1 MKQNL
6 NDQTL
11 MEKLFALG
19 AHLGHRSSKTHPRAK
34 KFIYQFQNGEAI
46 IDLEKTVEQIKKA
59 KKILTDA
66 ASKNQALLVVGT
78 KNQAREVVKNICN
91 QKNVFFVNKKWIGG
105 FLTNFEELQKN
116 LKKLETLQKEKEEGN
131 WKNLPKHEQIKHEKK
146 IKKLSN
152 LYEGIRGLTKIPD
165 IVYIIDI
172 HKEKGVVDEAKKRGI
187 VTIALVDTNS
197 NPDLVDYP
205 IMANDD
211 LPKVIEF
218 ITKEL
223 IESYHQGLTK

>member
-1 MKQNL
+1 MKQNF
-6 NDQTL
+6 NDQSL
-11 MEKLFALG
+11 VENLFTLG

-59 KKILTDA
+59 KKILNEA
-66 ASKNQALLVVGT
+66 GHKKQILLVVST
-78 KNQAREVVKNICN
+78 KNQAREVVKNICS
-91 QKNVFFVNKKWIGG
+91 QRNVFFVNKKWIGG

-116 LKKLETLQKEKEEGN
+116 IKRIEELKKAKAEGN
-131 WKNLPKHEQIKHEKK
+131 WKNLPKHEQLKLEKK
-146 IKKLSN
+146 IKKLTN
-152 LYEGIRGLTKIPD
+152 LYEGIQGLNKIPD
-165 IVYIIDI
+165 IVYVIDI
-172 HKEKGVVDEAKKRGI
+172 HKEKGVVQEAKKRGI
-187 VTIALVDTNS
+187 TTVALVDTNS

>member
-1 MKQNL
+1 MKQNF
-6 NDQTL
+6 NDHL
-11 MEKLFALG
+11 LVENLFTLG

-59 KKILTDA
+59 KKILNEA
-66 ASKNQALLVVGT
+66 GHKKQILLVVST
-78 KNQAREVVKNICN
+78 KNQAREVVKNICS
-91 QKNVFFVNKKWIGG
+91 QRNVFFVNKKWIGG

-116 LKKLETLQKEKEEGN
+116 IKRIEELKKAKAEGN
-131 WKNLPKHEQIKHEKK
+131 WKNLPKHEQLKLEKK
-146 IKKLSN
+146 IKKLTN
-152 LYEGIRGLTKIPD
+152 LYEGIQGLNKIPD
-165 IVYIIDI
+165 IVYVIDI
-172 HKEKGVVDEAKKRGI
+172 HKEKGVVQEAKKRGI
-187 VTIALVDTNS
+187 TTVALVDTNS

>member
-1 MKQNL
+1 MKQNF
-6 NDQTL
+6 NDQL
-11 MEKLFALG
+11 LVENLFTLG

-59 KKILTDA
+59 KKILNEA
-66 ASKNQALLVVGT
+66 GHKKQILLVVST
-78 KNQAREVVKNICN
+78 KNQAREVVKNICS
-91 QKNVFFVNKKWIGG
+91 QRNVFFVNKKWIGG

-116 LKKLETLQKEKEEGN
+116 IKRIGELKKAKAEGN
-131 WKNLPKHEQIKHEKK
+131 WKNLPKHEQLKLEKK
-146 IKKLSN
+146 IKKLTN
-152 LYEGIRGLTKIPD
+152 LYEGIQGLNKIPD
-165 IVYIIDI
+165 IVYVIDI
-172 HKEKGVVDEAKKRGI
+172 HKEKGVVQEAKKRGI
-187 VTIALVDTNS
+187 TTVALVDTNS

>member
-1 MKQNL
+1 MKQNF
-6 NDQTL
+6 NDHL
-11 MEKLFALG
+11 LVENLFTLG

-59 KKILTDA
+59 KKILNEA
-66 ASKNQALLVVGT
+66 GHKKQILLVVST
-78 KNQAREVVKNICN
+78 KNQAREVVKNICS
-91 QKNVFFVNKKWIGG
+91 QRNVFFINKKWIGG

-116 LKKLETLQKEKEEGN
+116 IKRIEELKKAKAEGN
-131 WKNLPKHEQIKHEKK
+131 WKNLPKHEQLKLEKK
-146 IKKLSN
+146 IKKLTN
-152 LYEGIRGLTKIPD
+152 LYEGIQGLNKIPD
-165 IVYIIDI
+165 IVYVIDI
-172 HKEKGVVDEAKKRGI
+172 HKEKGVVQEAKKRGI
-187 VTIALVDTNS
+187 TTVALVDTNS